1 LTDERW
7 EPIEVDHPEMNGQLE
22 RIRDTLLNPDIIVRS
37 KTDREVELFY
47 RLYNTTPVTE
57 KFLCI
62 VVKVLIDDLFIITSY
77 FTDAIK
83 DGVKLW
89 VKK

>member
-1 LTDERW
+1 
-7 EPIEVDHPEMNGQLE
+7 MNGQLE

>member
-1 LTDERW
+1 LTDGRW